1 MSNELTNVM
10 IEGLD
15 PALIAKLHAK
25 QDDTAG
31 WQTVYGAYQNDKIL
45 SGEVS
50 SIERIGTMDCAIV
63 NVENVR
69 GIIPLEYF
77 GVNYKREMRNYVGRP
92 INFKVV
98 KYDRENEIFT
108 GSRIEAQKHLAEL
121 TIKRINVGDI
131 IPAVVTRVVPNSLYA
146 DIGGIEVNI
155 PIEEI
160 RYGWI
165 DDLFEEYKAGDHLL
179 VKVLDISDVTEET
192 KDSVESVKGE
202 TTESVGVNG
211 EADEMAEYKQKYR
224 VKVSGKQ
231 AQKSP
236 WDADGIAHTYRKSS
250 EHAGVVSGV
259 QDYGIFV
266 RLADGVDSL
275 APHMKFENLKK
286 GDRVVVRIR
295 DVDVEKE
302 QIRSRITRV
311 IEKV

>member
-10 IEGLD
+10 IEGFD
-15 PALIAKLHAK
+15 PEVIAKLQAK
-25 QDDTAG
+25 QDDSLG
-31 WQTVYGAYQNDKIL
+31 WQTVYGAYQNNKIL

-50 SIERIGTMDCAIV
+50 SIELIGTMECAIV

-69 GIIPLEYF
+69 GIIPLDFF
-77 GVNYKREMRNYVGRP
+77 GVRFKREMRNYVGRS

-108 GSRIEAQKHLAEL
+108 GSRIEAQEHLAEL
-121 TIKRINVGDI
+121 TIRRIKEGDV

-155 PIEEI
+155 PIEDI
-160 RYGWI
+160 RHGWI
-165 DDLFEEYKAGDHLL
+165 DDLFEEYQAGKHLL
-179 VKVLDISDVTEET
+179 VKVLEVNEVTDEVDVGEVDDTEVSSET
-192 KDSVESVKGE
+192 
-202 TTESVGVNG
+202 GVNG
-211 EADEMAEYKQKYR
+211 ESEEEVVGFRQKYQ
-224 VKVSGKQ
+224 VKVSGKE
-231 AQKSP
+231 AEKSP
-236 WDADGIAHTYRKSS
+236 WDADGVAHTFRKSS

-259 QDYGIFV
+259 QDYGVFI
-266 RLADGVDSL
+266 RLADGVDTLS
-275 APHMKFENLKK
+275 PHLKFENLKK

-295 DVDVEKE
+295 DVDVAKE

>member
-1 MSNELTNVM
+1 MNNELTNVM

-15 PALIAKLHAK
+15 PEAIAKLYAK
-25 QDDTAG
+25 QDEATG
-31 WQTVYGAYQNDKIL
+31 WQKVYGAYQNSKIL

-77 GVNYKREMRNYVGRP
+77 GVRFKREMRNYVGRSV
-92 INFKVV
+92 NFKVV

-108 GSRIEAQKHLAEL
+108 GSRIEAQEHLAEL
-121 TIKRINVGDI
+121 TIRRIKEGDI
-131 IPAVVTRVVPNSLYA
+131 IPAVITRVVPNSLYA

-155 PIEEI
+155 PIEDI

-165 DDLFEEYKAGDHLL
+165 DDLFEEYQVGGHLL
-179 VKVLDISDVTEET
+179 VKVLEIEENTEQEAEEDEGTEE
-192 KDSVESVKGE
+192 SSE
-202 TTESVGVNG
+202 TESNG
-211 EADEMAEYKQKYR
+211 KTEEATRYKQKYR

-236 WDADGIAHTYRKSS
+236 WDADGVAHTYRKSS

-295 DVDVEKE
+295 DVDVAKE
-302 QIRSRITRV
+302 QIRSRITRI

>member
-15 PALIAKLHAK
+15 PEIVERLHAK
-25 QDDTAG
+25 QDNTTG
-31 WQTVYGAYQNDKIL
+31 WQTVYGAYQNNKIL
-45 SGEVS
+45 SGEVTS
-50 SIERIGTMDCAIV
+50 LERIGAMDCAIV

-77 GVNYKREMRNYVGRP
+77 GVRFKREMRNYVGRSV
-92 INFKVV
+92 NFKVV
-98 KYDRENEIFT
+98 QYDRENEIFT
-108 GSRIEAQKHLAEL
+108 GSRIEAQEHLAEL

-131 IPAVVTRVVPNSLYA
+131 IPAVITRVVPNSLYA

-155 PIEEI
+155 PIEDI

-165 DDLFEEYKAGDHLL
+165 DDLFEEYKVGDHLL
-179 VKVLDISDVTEET
+179 VKVLDISEVEEEAEET
-192 KDSVESVKGE
+192 ENTDDE
-202 TTESVGVNG
+202 TTESAEVNG
-211 EADEMAEYKQKYR
+211 EADGVTAYKQKYR

-236 WDADGIAHTYRKSS
+236 WDADGVAHTFRKSS

-259 QDYGIFV
+259 QDYGVFV

-295 DVDVEKE
+295 DVDVAKE

>member
-15 PALIAKLHAK
+15 PEAIAKLHAK
-25 QDDTAG
+25 QDEATG
-31 WQTVYGAYQNDKIL
+31 WQTVYGAYQNNKIL
-45 SGEVS
+45 SGDVT
-50 SIERIGTMDCAIV
+50 SIERIGAMDCAIV

-77 GVNYKREMRNYVGRP
+77 GVSYKREMRNYVGRSV
-92 INFKVV
+92 NFKVV

-108 GSRIEAQKHLAEL
+108 GSRVEAQKHLAEL
-121 TIKRINVGDI
+121 TIRRINVGDV
-131 IPAVVTRVVPNSLYA
+131 IPAVVTRLVPNSLYA

-179 VKVLDISDVTEET
+179 VKVLEISEITEDTEEIEGNEDET
-192 KDSVESVKGE
+192 AESV
-202 TTESVGVNG
+202 VVNG
-211 EADEMAEYKQKYR
+211 EVDEATGYKQKYR

-236 WDADGIAHTYRKSS
+236 WDAGGVAHTYRKSS

-275 APHMKFENLKK
+275 SPHLKFENLKR

-295 DVDVEKE
+295 DVDVAKE
-302 QIRSRITRV
+302 QIRSRVTRV
-311 IEKV
+311 IERA